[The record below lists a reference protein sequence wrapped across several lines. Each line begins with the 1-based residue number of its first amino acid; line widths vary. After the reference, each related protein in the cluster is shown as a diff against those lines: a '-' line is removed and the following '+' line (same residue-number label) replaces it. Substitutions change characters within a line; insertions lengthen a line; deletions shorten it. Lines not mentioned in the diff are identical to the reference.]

1 MGMIREHKL
10 AVMAGSAQLLN
21 AAHPKGLELAQAH
34 EAYAAD
40 RGRDILFLTGSDN
53 VRSRLSTTDLD

>member
-40 RGRDILFLTGSDN
+40 RGKTSFS
-53 VRSRLSTTDLD
+53 